1 MNKEYE
7 FTVFSPCYNSEKFI
21 RRTFES
27 LKNQTF
33 KNFEWLVI
41 DDCSSDA
48 TLDILNQLKAAQKAL
63 ASVETNILETHLESC
78 VTSAIKNSDDAD
90 AKISELT
97 KLLKR

>member
-1 MNKEYE
+1 MTSHPCHQSQIARLRRAEGQIRGVVRLINDGEY
-7 FTVFSPCYNSEKFI
+7 CI
-21 RRTFES
+21 
-27 LKNQTF
+27 
-33 KNFEWLVI
+33 
-41 DDCSSDA
+41 
-48 TLDILNQLKAAQKAL
+48 DILNQLKAAQKAL